1 VKLSTLLR
9 HFRRRETCSPSLSP
23 AVRVSILA
31 AIASLAL
38 AGGAWAADGQD
49 QDPAPPGDVV
59 VYLLDH
65 QFLPTDELATIQ
77 SEINRIFSD
86 AGVQITWVSNASPRR
101 RLAPNELRIVVLPS
115 DGTRWFQGPSNII
128 GIAPHDDTGIG
139 RNCFVFYRQA
149 IWFRQQAV
157 WRCRQAVEARVEAS
171 MRGIEVD
178 PYIDSLA
185 PEDCG
190 ERLPSLT
197 ALIVAR
203 AAAHEMVHILL
214 TKLDHSA
221 EGLMRQAFDINEL
234 WAVGSDAGPFR
245 LTDPEI
251 LALRSFSTSSPGGS
265 R

>member
-1 VKLSTLLR
+1 M
-9 HFRRRETCSPSLSP
+9 
-23 AVRVSILA
+23 A
-31 AIASLAL
+31 LAL
-38 AGGAWAADGQD
+38 IAWLAISTSAWASDEQ
-49 QDPAPPGDVV
+49 QEDPVPAGDVV

-77 SEINRIFSD
+77 GEINRIFSH
-86 AGVQITWVSNASPRR
+86 ASVRITWVSNASPRR
-101 RLAPNELRIVVLPS
+101 RLGANELRIVVLPS

-128 GIAPHDDTGIG
+128 GIAPHDETGIG

-157 WRCRQAVEARVEAS
+157 WRCRQAVEARIEAS
-171 MRGIEVD
+171 MRGVEVD
-178 PYIDSLA
+178 PYIDTLA

-190 ERLPSLT
+190 DRLPSLT

-214 TKLDHSA
+214 TKLDHTD

-234 WAVGSDAGPFR
+234 WAVGDDDGPFR

-251 LALRSFSTSSPGGS
+251 MALRSFSTSTTGGS

>member
-1 VKLSTLLR
+1 M
-9 HFRRRETCSPSLSP
+9 
-23 AVRVSILA
+23 
-31 AIASLAL
+31 IASLAM
-38 AGGAWAADGQD
+38 ATGAAASDGQQ
-49 QDPAPPGDVV
+49 QDPAPAGDVV

-65 QFLPTDELATIQ
+65 QYLPTDELTTIQ

-86 AGVQITWVSNASPRR
+86 AGVRITWVSNASPRR
-101 RLAPNELRIVVLPS
+101 RLSANELRIIVLPS

-157 WRCRQAVEARVEAS
+157 WRCRQAVEARIKAS
-171 MRGIEVD
+171 MRGVEVD

-190 ERLPSLT
+190 DRLPSLT

-214 TKLDHSA
+214 TKLDHSD

-234 WAVGSDAGPFR
+234 WAVGREGGPFR

-251 LALRSFSTSSPGGS
+251 TALQSFSTSTTGGS

>member
-1 VKLSTLLR
+1 MVVLAFLLL
-9 HFRRRETCSPSLSP
+9 TSP
-23 AVRVSILA
+23 A
-31 AIASLAL
+31 
-38 AGGAWAADGQD
+38 WAEDEQD
-49 QDPAPPGDVV
+49 QDPIPEGDVV

-65 QFLPTDELATIQ
+65 QYLPSDELSTIQ
-77 SEINRIFSD
+77 DEINRIFAD
-86 AGVQITWVSNASPRR
+86 AGIRITWIANASPRR
-101 RLAPNELRIVVLPS
+101 RLSPNELRIVVLPS

-157 WRCRQAVEARVEAS
+157 WRCRQAVEGRIEAA

-190 ERLPSLT
+190 DRLPSLT

-214 TKLDHSA
+214 SKLDHSD
-221 EGLMRQAFDINEL
+221 EGLMRQSFDINEL
-234 WAVGSDAGPFR
+234 WLVGTESGPFR

-251 LALRSFSTSSPGGS
+251 LALRSFGGPTTGGS
-265 R
+265 Q

>member
-1 VKLSTLLR
+1 M
-9 HFRRRETCSPSLSP
+9 
-23 AVRVSILA
+23 
-31 AIASLAL
+31 
-38 AGGAWAADGQD
+38 
-49 QDPAPPGDVV
+49 
-59 VYLLDH
+59 YLLDH
-65 QFLPTDELATIQ
+65 QFLPTDELTTIQ
-77 SEINRIFSD
+77 GEINRIFSD
-86 AGVQITWVSNASPRR
+86 AGVRITWVSNASPRR
-101 RLAPNELRIVVLPS
+101 RLSANELRIVVLPS

-157 WRCRQAVEARVEAS
+157 WRCRQAVEARIEAS

-190 ERLPSLT
+190 DRLPSLT

-214 TKLDHSA
+214 TKLDHA
-221 EGLMRQAFDINEL
+221 DEGLMRQAFDINEL
-234 WAVGSDAGPFR
+234 WAVGDEGGPFR

-251 LALRSFSTSSPGGS
+251 LALRSFSTSTTGGS

>member
-1 VKLSTLLR
+1 
-9 HFRRRETCSPSLSP
+9 
-23 AVRVSILA
+23 VRFSALA
-31 AIASLAL
+31 AIASLVL
-38 AGGAWAADGQD
+38 TGGAWAAQE
-49 QDPAPPGDVV
+49 QELTPTGDVV

-65 QFLPTDELATIQ
+65 QYLPTDELTTIQ
-77 SEINRIFSD
+77 AEINRIFSD
-86 AGVQITWVSNASPRR
+86 AGVQIAWVSNSSPRR

-157 WRCRQAVEARVEAS
+157 WRCRQAVEARIEAS

-190 ERLPSLT
+190 DRLPSLT

-214 TKLDHSA
+214 AKLDHSD

-234 WAVGSDAGPFR
+234 WAVGSEDGPFR

-251 LALRSFSTSSPGGS
+251 MALRTFSTEATGGG

>member
-1 VKLSTLLR
+1 M
-9 HFRRRETCSPSLSP
+9 
-23 AVRVSILA
+23 
-31 AIASLAL
+31 IASLAL
-38 AGGAWAADGQD
+38 AAGAEASEGQQQD
-49 QDPAPPGDVV
+49 QAPPAGDVV

-65 QFLPTDELATIQ
+65 QYLPTDELTTIQ
-77 SEINRIFSD
+77 AEINKIFSD
-86 AGVQITWVSNASPRR
+86 AGVRITWVSNASPRR
-101 RLAPNELRIVVLPS
+101 RLLANELRIVVLPS

-157 WRCRQAVEARVEAS
+157 WRCRQAVEARIEAA
-171 MRGIEVD
+171 MRGVEVD

-190 ERLPSLT
+190 DRLPSLT

-214 TKLDHSA
+214 AKLDHA
-221 EGLMRQAFDINEL
+221 DEGLMRQSFDINEL
-234 WAVGSDAGPFR
+234 WAVGSEGGPFR

-251 LALRSFSTSSPGGS
+251 TALRSFSTPTTGGS

>member
-1 VKLSTLLR
+1 M
-9 HFRRRETCSPSLSP
+9 LSP
-23 AVRVSILA
+23 ALPVVA
-31 AIASLAL
+31 AL
-38 AGGAWAADGQD
+38 ATLLLTPAALAADGQD
-49 QDPAPPGDVV
+49 QDPIPEGDVV

-65 QFLPTDELATIQ
+65 QYLPTDELSTIQ
-77 SEINRIFSD
+77 AEIERIFAD
-86 AGVQITWVSNASPRR
+86 AGVHITWIANASPRR
-101 RLAPNELRIVVLPS
+101 RLTPKELRIVVLPS

-157 WRCRQAVEARVEAS
+157 WRCRQAVEARIEAT
-171 MRGIEVD
+171 MRGMEVD
-178 PYIDSLA
+178 PHIDSLA

-214 TKLDHSA
+214 SKLDHSDD
-221 EGLMRQAFDINEL
+221 GLMREAFDINEL
-234 WAVGSDAGPFR
+234 WLVGTESGPFR
-245 LTDPEI
+245 LSDPEI
-251 LALRSFSTSSPGGS
+251 VALRSFSSPATGGS
-265 R
+265 Q

>member
-1 VKLSTLLR
+1 MKLSTLLR
-9 HFRRRETCSPSLSP
+9 HFRRRGTRSPSLSP
-23 AVRVSILA
+23 VVRVSILA

>member
-1 VKLSTLLR
+1 VKRSTTPFRYRHTATLL
-9 HFRRRETCSPSLSP
+9 
-23 AVRVSILA
+23 AVISSI
-31 AIASLAL
+31 AL
-38 AGGAWAADGQD
+38 TGGAWASDEPP
-49 QDPAPPGDVV
+49 QDPVPAGDVV

-65 QFLPTDELATIQ
+65 QYLPVDELSTIQ
-77 SEINRIFSD
+77 AEIDGIFSD
-86 AGVQITWVSNASPRR
+86 AGVQITWVQNASPRR
-101 RLAPNELRIVVLPS
+101 RLSPNELRIVVLPS

-157 WRCRQAVEARVEAS
+157 WRCRQTVEARIEPS
-171 MRGIEVD
+171 MRGVEVD

-190 ERLPSLT
+190 DRLPSLT

-214 TKLDHSA
+214 SKLDHA
-221 EGLMRQAFDINEL
+221 EDGLMRESFDINEL
-234 WAVGSDAGPFR
+234 WAVGHEGGPFR
-245 LTDPEI
+245 LTDSEI
-251 LALRSFSTSSPGGS
+251 LALQSFGTTTTGGS